1 MARYSRSF
9 VPASNRMLN
18 DIDGNR
24 FAFVITFCIPFVYC
38 DNLFSFFKDIKVN

>member
-1 MARYSRSF
+1 MLLDKMKMARYSRSF

-24 FAFVITFCIPFVYC
+24 FAFVMITFCIPFV
-38 DNLFSFFKDIKVN
+38 